1 MSDRATL
8 AAFVQR
14 TLEAKSA
21 DPAFARADV
30 WIDLV
35 DHGGGDGG
43 GLQADTS
50 GGFMS
55 IEDIGGAIADGRAA
69 FRRAH
74 PGASDNVTGVVA
86 NQCLMATLG
95 FADVLSRS
103 GVRYLAASPETMLAP
118 GVPSAI
124 VADALTRGGD
134 WAKNVV
140 DATMR
145 QRYGSSGD
153 SYHPAA
159 AFDVFDLAPAKIARA
174 REAVHAFDDAAAKL
188 PRSSDA
194 THSLKADVRSVR
206 GMVRFDHSAD
216 MPWHADRPAEAMYD
230 AIVGDEHLPAALRAA
245 ARDAAAAVRDL
256 VLAHRESSD
265 FGPFNASYADAAGPT
280 VHAPLSRRSY
290 DSWADR
296 GVSETHNSFYDAVDG
311 RDFARAVG
319 GYNAA
324 QDRAGEAD

>member
-1 MSDRATL
+1 M
-8 AAFVQR
+8 
-14 TLEAKSA
+14 
-21 DPAFARADV
+21 
-30 WIDLV
+30 
-35 DHGGGDGG
+35 
-43 GLQADTS
+43 
-50 GGFMS
+50 
-55 IEDIGGAIADGRAA
+55 
-69 FRRAH
+69 
-74 PGASDNVTGVVA
+74 
-86 NQCLMATLG
+86 G

-134 WAKNVV
+134 WAKHVV

-174 REAVHAFDDAAAKL
+174 RDAVRAFDDAAAKL
-188 PRSSDA
+188 PRTSDA
-194 THSLKADVRSVR
+194 AHSLKADVRSVR
-206 GMVRFDHSAD
+206 GMVRFDHNAD
-216 MPWHADRPAEAMYD
+216 MPWHADRPAEAVYD

-256 VLAHRESSD
+256 VLAHRESAD

-280 VHAPLSRRSY
+280 VHAPLSRRSF

-296 GVSETHNSFYDAVDG
+296 GVSETHNGFYDAVDG
-311 RDFARAVG
+311 RDFARAIG
-319 GYNAA
+319 GYNAT
-324 QDRAGEAD
+324 QDRAGAADA